1 MFFSQ
6 ARQVDYKIHLE
17 VDFTSKNNQ
26 KNPGREALE
35 GKLSRSDIK
44 TYCQTFVNI
53 KCGIGAWINRQTN
66 ETEEQTCIENG
77 LENKQKFHRKKI
89 KWQLHE
95 YLLTLTHNKKK
106 ICFRLRCHLS
116 SITRQ
121 QIQTVYWFGDNPVE
135 EAF

>member
-35 GKLSRSDIK
+35 GKLSLSDIK

-53 KCGIGAWINRQTN
+53 KCGIGA
-66 ETEEQTCIENG
+66 
-77 LENKQKFHRKKI
+77 
-89 KWQLHE
+89 
-95 YLLTLTHNKKK
+95 
-106 ICFRLRCHLS
+106 
-116 SITRQ
+116 
-121 QIQTVYWFGDNPVE
+121 
-135 EAF
+135 